1 MILHNNTPLFTL
13 GGSSPFWVI
22 TSLTTEAG
30 SFNSRSNGSRQNG
43 EVVVGGTL
51 NAPSSTGATYV
62 RIASDGSVI
71 DSRRSPAATGLPD
84 ADFSEDTVS
93 GDLYV
98 IDNQTQFLVKYD
110 SDFNFVWARNPT
122 SLAVISPEAGVAF
135 SDSGD
140 VHIARGSS
148 STTGLTVFKFSSS
161 GLPVFQTRARKTDH
175 NGLSPSIAVYGPSG
189 TVYAAVHG
197 IESAIA
203 IGGSLVSYDSA
214 GALRFQVKLVT
225 PSAEDLIASG
235 KVFVASEDEIYSVW
249 EYINIAG
256 GVVGNRGVVVL
267 KMDSSANLLW
277 VKFILGPSAG
287 TVSSVLDPSTGTL
300 YIVNAQAVSTV
311 TSTVYAVSS
320 AGALEW
326 ATTIS
331 KAGSSANLN
340 RGITQTSEA
349 LYLSGSSIPLM
360 KISKTG
366 TPLFGGDFS
375 VTSQAT
381 TISDIAITLATQ
393 TFTISTQTPTA
404 SAVSNP
410 FIDTL
415 SFTETL
421 VRL

>member
-1 MILHNNTPLFTL
+1 M
-13 GGSSPFWVI
+13 
-22 TSLTTEAG
+22 
-30 SFNSRSNGSRQNG
+30 
-43 EVVVGGTL
+43 
-51 NAPSSTGATYV
+51 
-62 RIASDGSVI
+62 
-71 DSRRSPAATGLPD
+71 
-84 ADFSEDTVS
+84 
-93 GDLYV
+93 
-98 IDNQTQFLVKYD
+98 
-110 SDFNFVWARNPT
+110 
-122 SLAVISPEAGVAF
+122 
-135 SDSGD
+135 
-140 VHIARGSS
+140 
-148 STTGLTVFKFSSS
+148 
-161 GLPVFQTRARKTDH
+161 
-175 NGLSPSIAVYGPSG
+175 
-189 TVYAAVHG
+189 
-197 IESAIA
+197 
-203 IGGSLVSYDSA
+203 
-214 GALRFQVKLVT
+214 RFQVKLVT

-249 EYINIAG
+249 GYINIAG

-311 TSTVYAVSS
+311 TSTVYAVSP